1 MNVIQKM
8 QKMILKKIFL
18 KLVNNVVFGKTNKNI
33 RKYRDF
39 KLNTTERRSNYLVSE
54 PNYHTAKFFI
64 EQLLAIKMRKT
75 EMLFI

>member
-18 KLVNNVVFGKTNKNI
+18 KLINNVVFGKTNKNI

-39 KLNTTERRSNYLVSE
+39 KLNTERRSNYLVSE